1 MESKLRFFSI
11 IGVILFVFA
20 SSVTAAKTFDIRKY
34 GAKGDGKT
42 LNTNAINKAIQTC
55 SEKGGGVVL
64 IPQGIYLTGTIFLKS
79 DVSLLLKKGAVIKG
93 TSDLSAYYPF
103 IASREMDQNDTADQ
117 HNWNRALILG
127 KGVKNVHITG
137 AGIIDGDHVFDPE
150 GEEKMRGPHTILLG
164 ESHDFTL
171 SGITINNSANYAFM
185 AYDIENA
192 TFQNLTFNEGWDGIH
207 IRGGKNILIRNSFFY
222 TGDDA
227 IAGGYW
233 KNMVITECHINSSCN
248 GIRMIMPATGLTIS
262 HCTFTG
268 PGKYPHRTSKE
279 RKRNNMLSA
288 ILLQPGGWGK
298 APGRID
304 DIHIHDVEIKKVATP
319 LMIVLN
325 EENEAG
331 RILVEKVKASAI
343 GWSAS
348 SVESWC
354 GGYFEEV
361 VFRDISVE
369 YIGCENKELKEMT
382 IQRPHVDSRQ
392 LPCWGWFAK
401 NVKKL
406 TFQNVELKYTGKEV
420 RPTFYFDSVKNIIF
434 DKVACERVND
444 TDVIVSTDSGSI
456 KGKIN
461 QYVP

>member
-1 MESKLRFFSI
+1 
-11 IGVILFVFA
+11 
-20 SSVTAAKTFDIRKY
+20 
-34 GAKGDGKT
+34 
-42 LNTNAINKAIQTC
+42 
-55 SEKGGGVVL
+55 
-64 IPQGIYLTGTIFLKS
+64 
-79 DVSLLLKKGAVIKG
+79 
-93 TSDLSAYYPF
+93 
-103 IASREMDQNDTADQ
+103 
-117 HNWNRALILG
+117 
-127 KGVKNVHITG
+127 
-137 AGIIDGDHVFDPE
+137 
-150 GEEKMRGPHTILLG
+150 
-164 ESHDFTL
+164 
-171 SGITINNSANYAFM
+171 
-185 AYDIENA
+185 
-192 TFQNLTFNEGWDGIH
+192 
-207 IRGGKNILIRNSFFY
+207 
-222 TGDDA
+222 
-227 IAGGYW
+227 
-233 KNMVITECHINSSCN
+233 
-248 GIRMIMPATGLTIS
+248 
-262 HCTFTG
+262 
-268 PGKYPHRTSKE
+268 
-279 RKRNNMLSA
+279 
-288 ILLQPGGWGK
+288 
-298 APGRID
+298 
-304 DIHIHDVEIKKVATP
+304 
-319 LMIVLN
+319 MIVLN